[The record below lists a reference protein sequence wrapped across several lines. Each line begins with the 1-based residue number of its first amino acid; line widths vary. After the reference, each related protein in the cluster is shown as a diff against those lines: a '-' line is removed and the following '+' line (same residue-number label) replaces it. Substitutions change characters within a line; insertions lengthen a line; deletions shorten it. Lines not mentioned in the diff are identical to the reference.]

1 MIRDLLGR
9 PMKNL
14 RLSVTDRCN
23 LRCSYC
29 MPEAEYVWLPRQDI
43 LHFEEMSALIDVF
56 IRAGVDR
63 VRLTGGEPLLRRDVP
78 ELIRM
83 IARKPAIRDLALTTN
98 GVMLSEFA
106 RPLHR
111 AGLHR
116 LTVSLDT
123 LRADRFQALTRF
135 DALAQVLAGID
146 EAVNYFEHIKLDTV
160 IIRGTNEDELVPLL
174 EYAKRI
180 GAEIRFIEYMDVG
193 GATQWSRDRV
203 MSREDMLTELG
214 REYGPIAAIVEGTSA
229 PADRFRLSDGTVFGI
244 ISSTTDPFC
253 SSCDRSRLT
262 ADGMWYRCLYAT
274 KGTDLRTPLRAGAS
288 QDELLDLLTREWT
301 TRADRGAEE
310 RLAVRD
316 RSPLVPASSLKKKP
330 APGDAYSRGVA
341 RQQCHIFD
349 WQLAIQLT
357 IVSRECSNARYALTV
372 DGAQYLSN
380 ASVRFFAIISA
391 DWFSMLRRSS
401 IHSSLPSRISAIDGE
416 DGGYPAK

>member
-9 PMKNL
+9 PLRNL

-29 MPEAEYVWLPRQDI
+29 MPEAEYVWLPRHDI
-43 LHFEEMSALIDVF
+43 LQFEEMSTLVDVF
-56 IRAGVDR
+56 ARAGVDR
-63 VRLTGGEPLLRRDVP
+63 LRLTGGEPLLRRDLP

-83 IARKPAIRDLALTTN
+83 IARKSAIRDLALTTN
-98 GVMLSEFA
+98 GVMLGEYA
-106 RPLHR
+106 RQLHL

-135 DALAQVLAGID
+135 DSLNQVLAGID
-146 EAVNYFEHIKLDTV
+146 EAVNHFERIKLDAV

-180 GAEIRFIEYMDVG
+180 GGEVRFIEYMDVG
-193 GATQWSRDRV
+193 GATQWSPERV
-203 MSREDMLTELG
+203 MSRPEMLAVLAN
-214 REYGPIAAIVEGTSA
+214 EYGPITPIVEATSA

-244 ISSTTDPFC
+244 ISSTTEPFC

-274 KGTDLRTPLRAGAS
+274 TGTDLRAPLRAGTS
-288 QDELLDLLTREWT
+288 PDDLLKLITQEWT
-301 TRADRGAEE
+301 ARTDRGAEE

-316 RSPLVPASSLKKKP
+316 RTPLVSASSLKKNP
-330 APGDAYSRGVA
+330 HLEMHTRG
-341 RQQCHIFD
+341 
-349 WQLAIQLT
+349 
-357 IVSRECSNARYALTV
+357 
-372 DGAQYLSN
+372 G
-380 ASVRFFAIISA
+380 
-391 DWFSMLRRSS
+391 
-401 IHSSLPSRISAIDGE
+401 
-416 DGGYPAK
+416 